1 MLDEVNK
8 LVGITPFVIIPS
20 NDFSHLR
27 ANHHG
32 GKAINN
38 GAQRAAFIVAGNKG
52 QFAVTEDAFHGR
64 FGSNAHSFVDF
75 FLRCFFLEGNHKIGQ
90 RNIRSRDADT
100 HAVQFT
106 GKFRKDKTRSLGCT
120 SRGRNDGAGTGTSA
134 SQVFMGSIKDLL
146 VIRVGMNR
154 RHEARFNP
162 EVVQKDFS
170 ERSQAV
176 CRAGSIGNDIVF
188 LWIVHII
195 IDTKHDGQVFAY
207 SRSRDKDL
215 FGPVIQMRLDLFT
228 VLELPRRFKDNIN
241 TQFTPRNFLRFGE
254 AGKLDAAIANNHDI
268 AVNAD
273 ILIKRPMKGI
283 VFEQMSIGVDAGT
296 GVYCNNFDFRI
307 LHSNAECTATD
318 TTKTIDTNFYHFTT
332 SQRYH

>member
-1 MLDEVNK
+1 
-8 LVGITPFVIIPS
+8 
-20 NDFSHLR
+20 
-27 ANHHG
+27 
-32 GKAINN
+32 
-38 GAQRAAFIVAGNKG
+38 
-52 QFAVTEDAFHGR
+52 
-64 FGSNAHSFVDF
+64 
-75 FLRCFFLEGNHKIGQ
+75 
-90 RNIRSRDADT
+90 
-100 HAVQFT
+100 
-106 GKFRKDKTRSLGCT
+106 
-120 SRGRNDGAGTGTSA
+120 
-134 SQVFMGSIKDLL
+134 MGSIKDLL

-195 IDTKHDGQVFAY
+195 IDTKHDGQVFAF

-318 TTKTIDTNFYHFTT
+318 YDQNH
-332 SQRYH
+332 